1 MTLAAF
7 GVYAIAIIVVT
18 VLCFLTVL
26 YLVLVAVIA
35 ILSIIFGDT
44 SNIGGGRVGGFGR
57 ARNQAAIP
65 PVVGAR

>member
-18 VLCFLTVL
+18 VLCFLTGTDSVAELVL

-35 ILSIIFGDT
+35 ILSIIFKT
-44 SNIGGGRVGGFGR
+44 KCFC
-57 ARNQAAIP
+57 P
-65 PVVGAR
+65 